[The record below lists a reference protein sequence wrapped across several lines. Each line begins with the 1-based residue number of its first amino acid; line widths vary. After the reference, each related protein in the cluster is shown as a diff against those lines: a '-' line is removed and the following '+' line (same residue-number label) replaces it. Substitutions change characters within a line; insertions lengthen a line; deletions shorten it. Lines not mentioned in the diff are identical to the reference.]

1 MRQQFINSSIV
12 IMRKR
17 EKSTA
22 NIILNGDMLEA
33 FL

>member
-1 MRQQFINSSIV
+1 MRQQSIHSSIV
-12 IMRKR
+12 ITRKR